1 MENNENNENKDLEKA
16 RDLSLELFK
25 VLMANDENEIVADL
39 ALTRLLAGLYSLQP
53 PEVAD
58 KLIKLHYDNLRHSVR
73 EIRENKNTDKDGN

>member
-1 MENNENNENKDLEKA
+1 MGNNENKDLEKA

-25 VLMANDENEIVADL
+25 VLMAHDANEIVADL

-73 EIRENKNTDKDGN
+73 EIRESKNTDKDGN

>member
-1 MENNENNENKDLEKA
+1 MENSENKDLEKA

-25 VLMANDENEIVADL
+25 VLMAHDANEIVADL
-39 ALTRLLAGLYSLQP
+39 ALTRLLAGLYALQP

>member
-1 MENNENNENKDLEKA
+1 MENNENTDLEKA
-16 RDLSLELFK
+16 RDLSFELFK
-25 VLMANDENEIVADL
+25 VLIMSHEANEIVADL

-73 EIRENKNTDKDGN
+73 EIRENKKAEKDGNK

>member
-1 MENNENNENKDLEKA
+1 MENNENKDLEKA

-25 VLMANDENEIVADL
+25 VLMAHDANEIVTDL

-58 KLIKLHYDNLRHSVR
+58 KLIKLHYDTLRHAVR

>member
-1 MENNENNENKDLEKA
+1 MENNENKDLEKA

-25 VLMANDENEIVADL
+25 MLMANDENEIVADL

>member
-1 MENNENNENKDLEKA
+1 MGNNENKDLEKA

-25 VLMANDENEIVADL
+25 ELMAHDANEIVADL

>member
-1 MENNENNENKDLEKA
+1 MENNENKDLEKA

-73 EIRENKNTDKDGN
+73 EIRENKNAEKDGNK

>member
-1 MENNENNENKDLEKA
+1 MGNNENKDLEKA

-73 EIRENKNTDKDGN
+73 EIRENKKAEKDGNK

>member
-1 MENNENNENKDLEKA
+1 MENNENKDLEKA

-25 VLMANDENEIVADL
+25 ALMAHDANEIVADL

-73 EIRENKNTDKDGN
+73 ELRENKNTDKDGN

>member
-1 MENNENNENKDLEKA
+1 MENNENKDLEKA

>member
-1 MENNENNENKDLEKA
+1 MENNENTDLEKA
-16 RDLSLELFK
+16 RDLSLKLFN
-25 VLMANDENEIVADL
+25 VLMAHDANEIAADL

-73 EIRENKNTDKDGN
+73 EIRENKNTDKMNKDK